1 MSFSPYLNHLTYPI
15 NQVNQYL
22 QAPLNLQTINPP
34 IIINHPQINYLQNYL
49 NLPYPN
55 LLTYHLNSIIPL
67 LYLVYLVLILHQTL
81 HLLKLVLLLILII
94 YLLINHQTSLIL
106 DSIYQVIFR

>member
-34 IIINHPQINYLQNYL
+34 TIINHPQIHRLQNYL
-49 NLPYPN
+49 NLPYLH
-55 LLTYHLNSIIPL
+55 LLKYHLNLTIPL
-67 LYLVYLVLILHQTL
+67 LYLVYLVLILHRTL

-94 YLLINHQTSLIL
+94 YLLINHRTILIS
-106 DSIYQVIFR
+106 DSIYQVTFK